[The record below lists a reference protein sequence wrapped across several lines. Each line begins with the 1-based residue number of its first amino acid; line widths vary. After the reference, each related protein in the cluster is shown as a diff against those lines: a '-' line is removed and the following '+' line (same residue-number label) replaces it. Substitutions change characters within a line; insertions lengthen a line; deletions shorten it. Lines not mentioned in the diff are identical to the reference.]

1 MNAQK
6 FVHAAR
12 PPTKR
17 KNSGKNVEKAARVKA
32 ARARGAA
39 AAAAADPVLESNDEV
54 QDMQLDNPTDD
65 PVGRRID
72 DVLTTAQT
80 FDVAGFGEVPTR
92 PLCPRLCHWGGGCAP
107 PRPPPYHGSRAQWIG
122 LCSACFRLCRYIHIT
137 HSVAIGWYW

>member
-92 PLCPRLCHWGGGCAP
+92 PLAFATGVGAAP
-107 PRPPPYHGSRAQWIG
+107 PPDPPPIMAHVRSG
-122 LCSACFRLCRYIHIT
+122 LDFAAPAFAFADTYI
-137 HSVAIGWYW
+137 